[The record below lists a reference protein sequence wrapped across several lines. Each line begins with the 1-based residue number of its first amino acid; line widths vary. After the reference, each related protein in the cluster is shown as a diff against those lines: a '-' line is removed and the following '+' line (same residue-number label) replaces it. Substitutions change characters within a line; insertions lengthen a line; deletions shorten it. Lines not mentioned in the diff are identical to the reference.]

1 VFALSLFSRA
11 IFEQHIQRIAERRVN
26 MWGEAIRVAIVGFS
40 VVFVG
45 LLMLAAGVKIMS
57 LFFKLGGKE
66 NKERGADHA

>member
-1 VFALSLFSRA
+1 
-11 IFEQHIQRIAERRVN
+11 

-57 LFFKLGGKE
+57 LFCKLGKKE
-66 NKERGADHA
+66 NRERGADHA